1 MKVMFFRPIWLLRK
15 KKACYVCYFLLRCK
29 CFFFLLKVS
38 FELRRLADRKLPNVE
53 DVTKLA
59 MSVEEFTN
67 CLIDPLKSDSSLH
80 SKFQSWFDEVMET
93 GIEFE
98 QKKVSAYPRVVNS
111 L

>member
-1 MKVMFFRPIWLLRK
+1 M
-15 KKACYVCYFLLRCK
+15 
-29 CFFFLLKVS
+29 S

-98 QKKVSAYPRVVNS
+98 QKKVSAYPREVNS

>member
-1 MKVMFFRPIWLLRK
+1 M
-15 KKACYVCYFLLRCK
+15 
-29 CFFFLLKVS
+29 S